1 MLRAPLAVAI
11 ALTFSSAA
19 RCAEP
24 AETAPQFIARV
35 NAESY
40 ERNKESN
47 AAQWVAATYI
57 NDDTQLLSA
66 KASERSLAVQSAIL
80 AQTEQYRGQKPDP
93 ATERALY
100 VLRVNNTVL
109 PPKDPKAQSE
119 LAGLAAKLEAAYGSG
134 KDCKDPKDAASC
146 RDLVVLSKVLA
157 ESRDPAALAEA
168 WSAWHNLAKGS
179 KEDYARFAALLNQGA
194 RDYGFKDAGD
204 LWRSAYD
211 LPPDEFRGE
220 VERLYQQVA
229 PLYEQV
235 HCYVRGKLNSKYGDA
250 VQGKT
255 GPIRADLLGN
265 MWSQEWGNIWDV
277 VEPYPDAPSL
287 DVTAKLVE
295 QKWDAARM
303 TRQAEDFY
311 VSLGMPRLPE
321 SFWSKAQLIK
331 PRDRDVVCHASAW
344 DMDMKGD
351 VRIKMCIEPNEEEL
365 RTIYHELGHVYY
377 YLGYNSLPPIF
388 QGGAHD
394 GFHEAIGDTVLLSLT
409 PKYMNSIGLV
419 DAPATSKQALI
430 NQMMKQAV
438 DRIAFLPFGKL
449 IDNWRWQVF
458 AGETTP
464 AQYNDAW
471 WALKLKYQG
480 VVPPGGERSDA
491 EFDPGAKYHVP
502 GNTPYTRYFLA
513 FILQFQFHKA
523 LCEASGHKGP
533 LHECS
538 VYGNKEAGKRYWAML
553 SKGQSQPWPQ
563 TLKELTGTTQMDA
576 RPIVDYFQ
584 PLMGWLKTENR
595 GQKCG
600 W

>member
-1 MLRAPLAVAI
+1 MRRAPLALAI
-11 ALTFSSAA
+11 VSCFPLWCAA
-19 RCAEP
+19 AEP
-24 AETAPQFIARV
+24 DTESAPDFIARV
-35 NAESY
+35 NAEIY
-40 ERNKESN
+40 PRAKETN

-66 KASERSLAVQSAIL
+66 KASERALAVQSEIL
-80 AQTEQYRGQKPDP
+80 AQTERYRGQSFDP

-109 PPKDPKAQSE
+109 PPKDPQLQSE
-119 LAGLAAKLEAAYGSG
+119 LAGLAAKLEAAYGAG
-134 KDCKDPKDAASC
+134 KDCRDPKDPASC
-146 RDLVVLSKVLA
+146 RDLGALSKVLA

-168 WSAWHNLAKGS
+168 WAAWHNLAKAS
-179 KEDYARFAALLNQGA
+179 KADYARFAELLNIGA
-194 RDYGFKDAGD
+194 RDYGFADTGE

-211 LPPDEFRGE
+211 LPPAEFSAE
-220 VERLYQQVA
+220 VERLYAQVE

-235 HCYVRGKLNSKYGDA
+235 HCYVRGKLNARYGDA
-250 VQGKT
+250 VQQKT

-265 MWSQEWGNIWDV
+265 MWSQEWGNIWEL

-295 QKWDAARM
+295 QNWDAARM

-311 VSLGMPRLPE
+311 ISLGMPKLPE
-321 SFWSKAQLIK
+321 SFWSKAQLTK

-344 DMDMKGD
+344 DMDLKGD
-351 VRIKMCIEPNEEEL
+351 VRIKMCIEPNEEEF

-377 YLGYNSLPPIF
+377 YLAYNSQPPIF

-419 DAPATSKQALI
+419 EAPATSKEALI

-458 AGETTP
+458 AGEVKP
-464 AQYNDAW
+464 EGFNDAW

-480 VVPPGGERSDA
+480 VVPPVERSDA

-523 LCEASGHKGP
+523 LCEAAGHTGP

-538 VYGNKEAGKRYWAML
+538 VYGNKEAGQRFWAL
-553 SKGQSQPWPQ
+553 LKQGQSQPWPQ

-584 PLMGWLKTENR
+584 PLMGWLKKENR
-595 GQKCG
+595 GQQCG

>member
-1 MLRAPLAVAI
+1 MLRAPLAFAI
-11 ALTFSSAA
+11 ALTFVGHA
-19 RCAEP
+19 RAVEP
-24 AETAPQFIARV
+24 AETAAQFIARV

-40 ERNKESN
+40 ARAKESN

-66 KASERSLAVQSAIL
+66 KASERSLAVQSEIL
-80 AQTEQYRGQKPDP
+80 AQTEQYRGQESDP
-93 ATERALY
+93 VTERALY

-109 PPKDPKAQSE
+109 PPKDAKAQSE
-119 LAGLAAKLEAAYGSG
+119 LAALAARLEAAYGSG
-134 KDCKDPKDAASC
+134 KDCKDPKDASTC

-168 WSAWHNLAKGS
+168 WSAWHDLAKGS
-179 KEDYARFAALLNQGA
+179 KDDYARFAELLNQGA

-211 LPPDEFRGE
+211 MPPDAFRDE
-220 VERLYQQVA
+220 VERLYAQVA

-235 HCYVRGKLNSKYGDA
+235 HCYVRGKLNAKYGDA
-250 VQGKT
+250 VQQKT

-265 MWSQEWGNIWDV
+265 MWSQEWGNIWDL

-287 DVTAKLVE
+287 DVTAKLVA
-295 QKWDAARM
+295 QDWDAARM

-311 VSLGMPRLPE
+311 VSLGMPKLPE
-321 SFWSKAQLIK
+321 SFWSKAQLVK

-351 VRIKMCIEPNEEEL
+351 VRIKMCIEPNEEEF
-365 RTIYHELGHVYY
+365 RTVYHELGHVYY

-419 DAPATSKQALI
+419 DAPATSKEALI

-563 TLKELTGTTQMDA
+563 TLKELTGTTRMDA

-595 GQKCG
+595 GQQCG